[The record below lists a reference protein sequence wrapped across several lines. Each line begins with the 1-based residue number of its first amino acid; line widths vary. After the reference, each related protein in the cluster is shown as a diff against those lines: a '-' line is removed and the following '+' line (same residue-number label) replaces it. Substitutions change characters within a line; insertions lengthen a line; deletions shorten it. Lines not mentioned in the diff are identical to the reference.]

1 MFEQRNSTY
10 LAAILIFAS
19 AALLGQALCEYRSD
33 DNLDSIVQADLNQIS
48 NFPMYSN
55 FFNSIQSV
63 ATPNESNTNS
73 DILSFLSKAVQTKNT
88 GIYELQIEAYLVE
101 TKDLILEKQDH
112 PLWLVQFSFFNLKSK
127 NKILEIS
134 RSYIDKK
141 IAQLVSQ
148 LGLKK
153 RAGVVLLSHT
163 VTRAIPSPQA
173 GLTSEFGMG
182 SGVAPLLKTPAKRL

>member
-141 IAQLVSQ
+141 
-148 LGLKK
+148 K
-153 RAGVVLLSHT
+153 
-163 VTRAIPSPQA
+163 
-173 GLTSEFGMG
+173 
-182 SGVAPLLKTPAKRL
+182 